1 MLLEQHRAFFSYW
14 LQLPASLHIRIGLF
28 EELQRI
34 EIDAHDLC
42 DVAVDSSPSSE
53 SILACCPSCSFY
65 NAYINLHTSTLSHAQ
80 HDRSKCSDS
89 SVNASTNKRYD
100 GQTKFAFRDGNQQ
113 ITANLCKKYSSS
125 PIIKHSARN
134 SIRAEIPKYK
144 SICLTD
150 RHLSKVHSNDSPNLV
165 KGMSCNPSTIV
176 SHLSAFSRLLLI
188 SILFLLIPAYA
199 KQTGIPGCA
208 DIDNLEETFN
218 FETSSLNDLLLC
230 FCKIKTDSS
239 VAISCLYGSS
249 LEDLNKAIS
258 LVADANA
265 TVDEIVLS
273 HMEFNET
280 GLPDDFF
287 NRNAARLKTLS
298 IELCAQAGALQIN
311 AGSLRGL
318 EETLEHLALTD
329 CNIDEIPPALRSLK
343 TLRTLSLARN
353 RLTSITKED
362 IASHKNLQSLNLAG
376 NFINSMEEGTLAEI
390 SDSLEMFVFGEHNF
404 INESIFNEIAQLQ
417 NVKVLDLSKADGI
430 HDFPEGIFEKLNRL
444 ERLLLMGC
452 SLTTITN
459 QTFRGLNNITELD
472 LRVNLIR
479 EVECA
484 AFKWLPNIQRLSL
497 AGNYVNST
505 KPCVWRDLTNIKE
518 LDLSWNELNQLSA
531 DTFAQM
537 GATLQILNLRH
548 NANLSQIDEN
558 AFRNLTNLR
567 RLNLSDTAMTH
578 IDSSIFAHLTSLEAL
593 DLSSSQLVSIEAD
606 SLHAQ
611 NNTLHKLMLGG
622 NQLRTI
628 PATLLSGLRALRQL
642 DLSSNPWLCDAA
654 IKNVT
659 DEINEKY
666 TAAVRTSSEFSLE
679 NANATN
685 CDRPY
690 SLRGENESVVG
701 DESNEGL
708 DHSQTATR
716 APPEYDVNARQT
728 INDNSGHQL
737 VATLIAVGV
746 MVAVS
751 IAITIAVILYIKERK
766 TENSDAVADT
776 EMNMRPKYDSQNKRN
791 NAEEGKK

>member
-1 MLLEQHRAFFSYW
+1 MCLRSRK
-14 LQLPASLHIRIGLF
+14 RI
-28 EELQRI
+28 Q
-34 EIDAHDLC
+34 
-42 DVAVDSSPSSE
+42 
-53 SILACCPSCSFY
+53 
-65 NAYINLHTSTLSHAQ
+65 
-80 HDRSKCSDS
+80 
-89 SVNASTNKRYD
+89 NK
-100 GQTKFAFRDGNQQ
+100 
-113 ITANLCKKYSSS
+113 
-125 PIIKHSARN
+125 
-134 SIRAEIPKYK
+134 
-144 SICLTD
+144 
-150 RHLSKVHSNDSPNLV
+150 
-165 KGMSCNPSTIV
+165 
-176 SHLSAFSRLLLI
+176 
-188 SILFLLIPAYA
+188 
-199 KQTGIPGCA
+199 
-208 DIDNLEETFN
+208 
-218 FETSSLNDLLLC
+218 
-230 FCKIKTDSS
+230 
-239 VAISCLYGSS
+239 
-249 LEDLNKAIS
+249 
-258 LVADANA
+258 
-265 TVDEIVLS
+265 
-273 HMEFNET
+273 
-280 GLPDDFF
+280 
-287 NRNAARLKTLS
+287 
-298 IELCAQAGALQIN
+298 LCAQAGALQIN

-362 IASHKNLQSLNLAG
+362 IASHKNVRITYLLQSLNLAG

-430 HDFPEGIFEKLNRL
+430 HDFPDGIFEKLNRL

-628 PATLLSGLRALRQL
+628 PATLLRGLRALRQL

-690 SLRGENESVVG
+690 SLRGEVITDVDHKILVEYDKAADTTTSKPITTITPANDNDNEKTTQAFTFLPNESVVG